1 MILVIDNYDSFTYNL
16 VHLVGGVTADYRVVR
31 NDQIGLDEI
40 AELAPAG
47 VLISPGPGRPDEA
60 GVSEAVIRQ
69 FGETTPILGV
79 CLGHQA
85 IGEVFGG
92 RVVHAPTLMHG
103 KTSTVQHDGRTVFED
118 VAQDFVATRY
128 HSLVVDR
135 ATLPGVLD
143 ISAET
148 ADGVIMGLR
157 HKDLPIE
164 GVQFHPESILTTEGP
179 KLVRNWVTSTLE
191 RAGSNV
197 ERSVEDAL

>member
-40 AELAPAG
+40 AELAPTG

-60 GVSEAVIRQ
+60 GVSEDVVRQ

-85 IGEVFGG
+85 IGEVYGG

-103 KTSTVQHDGRTVFED
+103 KTSTVHHDQRTVFEGVD
-118 VAQDFVATRY
+118 QGFTATRY
-128 HSLVVDR
+128 HSLVLDR
-135 ATLPGVLD
+135 GSLPDVLE

-148 ADGVIMGLR
+148 EDGVVMGLR

-179 KLVRNWVTSTLE
+179 KLVRNWVASTLD
-191 RAGSNV
+191 RAGSKV
-197 ERSVEDAL
+197 ERSAEGAL

>member
-16 VHLVGGVTADYRVVR
+16 VHLVGGVTDDYRVVR

-40 AELAPAG
+40 AALAPAG

-60 GVSEAVIRQ
+60 GVSEAVIER
-69 FGETTPILGV
+69 FGEETPILGV

-85 IGEVFGG
+85 IGEVYGG

-103 KTSTVQHDGRTVFED
+103 KTSAVRPSWRTVFEG
-118 VAQDFVATRY
+118 VEQDFTATRY
-128 HSLVVDR
+128 HSLVLDR
-135 ATLPGVLD
+135 GSLPDVLE

-148 ADGVIMGLR
+148 ADGVVMGLR
-157 HKDLPIE
+157 HRQFPIE

-179 KLVRNWVTSTLE
+179 KLVRNWVRGVLE
-191 RAGSNV
+191 RSEVGRFEGSA
-197 ERSVEDAL
+197 D

>member
-1 MILVIDNYDSFTYNL
+1 MILIIDNYDSFTYNL
-16 VHLVGGVTADYRVVR
+16 VHLVGGVTMDYRVVR

-40 AELAPAG
+40 ADLDPAG

-69 FGETTPILGV
+69 FGETTPIFGV

-103 KTSTVQHDGRTVFED
+103 KTSTVRHDGSSVFEG
-118 VAQDFVATRY
+118 VTQDFTATRY

-135 ATLPGVLD
+135 ASLPDVLEV
-143 ISAET
+143 SAET
-148 ADGVIMGLR
+148 ADGVVMGLR
-157 HKDLPIE
+157 HRSFPIE

-179 KLVRNWVTSTLE
+179 RIVQNWVSATLE
-191 RAGSNV
+191 RASTGCQV
-197 ERSVEDAL
+197 RGAGG

>member
-1 MILVIDNYDSFTYNL
+1 MILIIDNYDSFTYNL
-16 VHLVGGVTADYRVVR
+16 VHLVGGVTMDYRVVR

-40 AELAPAG
+40 AALDPAG

-69 FGETTPILGV
+69 FGETTPIFGV

-103 KTSTVQHDGRTVFED
+103 KTSTVRHDGSSVFEG
-118 VAQDFVATRY
+118 VTQDFTATRY

-135 ATLPGVLD
+135 ASLPDVLEV
-143 ISAET
+143 SAET
-148 ADGVIMGLR
+148 TDGVVMGLR
-157 HKDLPIE
+157 HRSFPIE
-164 GVQFHPESILTTEGP
+164 GVQFHPESIITETGM
-179 KLVRNWVTSTLE
+179 KIVQNWIESL
-191 RAGSNV
+191 
-197 ERSVEDAL
+197 

>member
-1 MILVIDNYDSFTYNL
+1 MILIIDNYDSFTYNL
-16 VHLVGGVTADYRVVR
+16 VHLVGGVTMDYRVVR

-40 AELAPAG
+40 AALDPAG

-69 FGETTPILGV
+69 FGETTPIFGV

-103 KTSTVQHDGRTVFED
+103 KTSTVRHDGTSVFEG
-118 VAQDFVATRY
+118 VTQNFTATRY

-135 ATLPGVLD
+135 ASLPDVLEV
-143 ISAET
+143 SAET
-148 ADGVIMGLR
+148 ADGVVMGLR
-157 HKDLPIE
+157 HRSFPIE

-179 KLVRNWVTSTLE
+179 RIVQNWVSATLE
-191 RAGSNV
+191 RASTGCQV
-197 ERSVEDAL
+197 RGAGG

>member
-1 MILVIDNYDSFTYNL
+1 MILIIDNYDSFTYNL
-16 VHLVGGVTADYRVVR
+16 VHLVGGVTMDYRVVR

-40 AELAPAG
+40 AALDPAG

-69 FGETTPILGV
+69 FGETTPIFGV

-103 KTSTVQHDGRTVFED
+103 KTSTVHHDGSSVFEG
-118 VAQDFVATRY
+118 VTQDFTATRY

-135 ATLPGVLD
+135 ASLPDVLEV
-143 ISAET
+143 SAET
-148 ADGVIMGLR
+148 TDGVVMGLR
-157 HKDLPIE
+157 HRSFPIE

-179 KLVRNWVTSTLE
+179 RIVQNWVASTLE
-191 RAGSNV
+191 RAGLKV
-197 ERSVEDAL
+197 ERSVEQP